1 MFISTVN
8 LPYVFIECVHE
19 SQKRETMKSGGNT
32 GSCDVYLIGVKSTN
46 LFLSNLAQLADVE
59 DNAVIVK
66 PSLSL

>member
-1 MFISTVN
+1 VFISTVN

-19 SQKRETMKSGGNT
+19 SQKRETMKSGGN
-32 GSCDVYLIGVKSTN
+32 SDVYLIGVKSTN

>member
-1 MFISTVN
+1 
-8 LPYVFIECVHE
+8 
-19 SQKRETMKSGGNT
+19 MKSGGN
-32 GSCDVYLIGVKSTN
+32 SDVYLIGVKSTN